1 MLISLTFVLYYVY
14 AIIPSVGSRI
24 FDCPSG
30 WETYINHCYKYVRYP
45 KKNFHEASL
54 ACKLDG
60 AALVKVEDFA
70 ENEFIKSKIKQ
81 YSRSLQWYT
90 DATVN
95 DNVRNLFVWR
105 SSGNQIRKNLFW
117 IDETE
122 MQREGSSIIY
132 SQKGNMVGWSR
143 SPDTAQ
149 LSYICEISRVE
160 AFPILKRTRDYGYGK
175 LLRNR
180 NEIRKGP
187 TITIDAA
194 DTVIIESS
202 KYIFLECVADG
213 NPRPVYKWHR
223 FQDNTTVEVTALD
236 SHYTLTNGRLIIS
249 NPIDNR
255 DAGYYQCSAENEF
268 GKVMGNIVLL
278 SFAYLGDFS
287 NVIPEPVYA
296 DAYESTSIHC
306 SHISFK
312 PAITYQWVIGDMNF
326 VRTTKQKY
334 MFISRNGQLYFSE
347 VSSADMGEYRC
358 LATLFIKHHINDVDH
373 IPSQLPSRIS
383 NAIRLIVRNKISKG
397 KWGPVIH
404 NDFIAAFPTQ
414 PTIGDDVYLECFA
427 QGSSDDS
434 NKMIYSWSKV
444 DGKFSDRVILSDL
457 NRVLLIKEARWED
470 EGQYKCT
477 VQSQIAQDERVYSLR
492 FQNKPIMSM
501 PLKPQFVDIDS
512 KVVWHCEAFSKPNP
526 SYTWYKNGILLRT
539 SEDVVISAN
548 ILIINVAKKGHHDGM
563 YQCVAKNKYGTT
575 YSSAQLS
582 VLAFKPNFLRSKALT
597 NIKGAMGGN
606 ITLLCEAE
614 GAPQP
619 NITWKQKGKEIMN
632 DLTASRIQQ
641 LPNGY
646 LRIQKLNAND
656 QGIYS
661 CTASNKFGQA
671 TLTFNI
677 VVTEALVI
685 TTKPQN
691 TEVNVNET
699 ATLRCDASY
708 NPSMDTVH
716 EWFFNDI
723 KIDFENNQHFS
734 LSAEDPVGGL
744 VIRNARIQHSGYYTC
759 IVKSTINKIKA
770 RAFLSVKGAPGEV
783 SGLAAD
789 GENIGRSSVHLKWV
803 PPPDNGFPISIY
815 TVYSRSIDQ
824 PEWKLQRSKILMSS
838 IRMDDTG
845 FHSVT
850 ISGLHSNQ
858 DYQFCIS
865 AANIEGVGDLSRP
878 SSYIRTLSSP
888 PLMPPKAVTGGG
900 GKVKTLV
907 IEWSPLEIWEQGGP
921 GIGYSV
927 YWRLKTNIGEN
938 WSNERIRGSLSSF
951 VTYVADKFYTE
962 YEVKI
967 QAFNDFGFG
976 PNSTIHT
983 IFSAEDM
990 PLGVPVNVFAADYN
1004 GTAMDVTWDPVSD
1017 TREVMRGRVQGYQVN
1032 YWDRDKDEPIRYSV
1046 RQYNTEGKTV
1056 VIGLLPNAY
1065 YLVTVQVFNTA
1076 GLGPVSETYL
1086 GTTGMEAPGAYPT
1099 EVNVYSHG
1107 PDSVLV
1113 TFRGVTVESVD
1124 ADTVSGY
1131 KLCCWKVQEK
1141 YDLEKCIEVGLV
1153 SQYVVTGL
1161 EKHFLY
1167 NVRVMASS
1175 AGGDG
1180 KRSEAT
1186 YFTLGGQIPFDQSQ
1200 FDVLATASNL
1210 SAIKILIVA
1219 SIIINFI
1226 LQL

>member
-1 MLISLTFVLYYVY
+1 M
-14 AIIPSVGSRI
+14 
-24 FDCPSG
+24 
-30 WETYINHCYKYVRYP
+30 
-45 KKNFHEASL
+45 
-54 ACKLDG
+54 
-60 AALVKVEDFA
+60 
-70 ENEFIKSKIKQ
+70 
-81 YSRSLQWYT
+81 
-90 DATVN
+90 
-95 DNVRNLFVWR
+95 
-105 SSGNQIRKNLFW
+105 KNLFW

-132 SQKGNMVGWSR
+132 SQK
-143 SPDTAQ
+143 
-149 LSYICEISRVE
+149 
-160 AFPILKRTRDYGYGK
+160 GYGK

-213 NPRPVYKWHR
+213 NPRPIYKWHR
-223 FQDNTTVEVTALD
+223 FQDNTTVQLTALD

-278 SFAYLGDFS
+278 SFAS
-287 NVIPEPVYA
+287 
-296 DAYESTSIHC
+296 
-306 SHISFK
+306 
-312 PAITYQWVIGDMNF
+312 ITYQWVIGDMNF

-397 KWGPVIH
+397 NWGPVIH

-477 VQSQIAQDERVYSLR
+477 VQGQIAQDERVYSLR

-512 KVVWHCEAFSKPNP
+512 KVVWHCEAFSKPNL

-619 NITWKQKGKEIMN
+619 NITWKQNGKEIMN

-646 LRIQKLNAND
+646 LRIQKLNTND

-685 TTKPQN
+685 TAKPQN

-803 PPPDNGFPISIY
+803 PPPDNGFPISFY

-938 WSNERIRGSLSSF
+938 WSN
-951 VTYVADKFYTE
+951 
-962 YEVKI
+962 
-967 QAFNDFGFG
+967 
-976 PNSTIHT
+976 
-983 IFSAEDM
+983 
-990 PLGVPVNVFAADYN
+990 
-1004 GTAMDVTWDPVSD
+1004 
-1017 TREVMRGRVQGYQVN
+1017 
-1032 YWDRDKDEPIRYSV
+1032 
-1046 RQYNTEGKTV
+1046 
-1056 VIGLLPNAY
+1056 
-1065 YLVTVQVFNTA
+1065 
-1076 GLGPVSETYL
+1076 
-1086 GTTGMEAPGAYPT
+1086 
-1099 EVNVYSHG
+1099 
-1107 PDSVLV
+1107 
-1113 TFRGVTVESVD
+1113 
-1124 ADTVSGY
+1124 
-1131 KLCCWKVQEK
+1131 LCCWKVQEK

-1186 YFTLGGQIPFDQSQ
+1186 YFTLELIAFLFSLAQGHK
-1200 FDVLATASNL
+1200 VLE
-1210 SAIKILIVA
+1210 K
-1219 SIIINFI
+1219 
-1226 LQL
+1226 